1 MRGLK
6 GLAVL
11 LIFAGAG
18 LGADKVI
25 LKKPPKSLNKYYPPK
40 SEKFEFLNNM
50 YIMSTSFYG
59 INLNINEGNWKGA
72 LEWAQRLSETY
83 KKTAKMVPEWKSYFK
98 PALADKLVKAVKSKS
113 VDSVIK
119 ASKNLGQTCAKC
131 HRDNEIAVKL
141 VYHYPSFE
149 KIKLEDPVEF
159 MEVKV
164 GKYME
169 KMTNSLKALRI
180 YLMQGNKD
188 MAVEAGTSFIERF
201 RGLRAMCSKCHT
213 DKLSEEI
220 YMGKK
225 FETALTQLENLL
237 NSQTL
242 DQKKIFSAL
251 DNLSMTCAKC
261 HNVHLVPAMVQE
273 AFAK

>member
-98 PALADKLVKAVKSKS
+98 PALADKLVKAVKSKN

-149 KIKLEDPVEF
+149 KIKLEDPIEF
-159 MEVKV
+159 MEIKV

-188 MAVEAGTSFIERF
+188 KAVEAGTSFVERF
-201 RGLRAMCSKCHT
+201 RGLRAMCS
-213 DKLSEEI
+213 
-220 YMGKK
+220 
-225 FETALTQLENLL
+225 
-237 NSQTL
+237 
-242 DQKKIFSAL
+242 
-251 DNLSMTCAKC
+251 
-261 HNVHLVPAMVQE
+261 
-273 AFAK
+273 